1 MVRRFR
7 KINRVL
13 DSKKISLILGA
24 FLICFTSVYA
34 DIPNDK
40 FKTLLN
46 NNQINDAIE
55 LYNTHSEQK
64 WAYWLAKKYIRNGDI
79 DSAVEWY
86 EESIK
91 KDDQNSKFEIAE
103 VLFHNKINYSKSYN
117 YFYELKDSSDKFLS
131 SYAKYYLSI
140 FHRYGINVP
149 LDESVAYKYMSDASK
164 EIELAKYSLI
174 EYKLNGVGTKIDKK
188 NAALMM
194 FEFAD
199 QGYTEAEYDYA
210 MMILN
215 EIGIKKDEKIH
226 TWFARDIYH
235 HIDGPTHWKN
245 WLESIA
251 SIHGPVHLSVDI
263 DGLDGSLVPATGTPV
278 PGGLTYWHAVQTIET
293 AFENLNVVSADVN
306 EIVPQKDTP
315 LTQFTAAMLVTKI
328 IGCKLNQLRSSAES

>member
-24 FLICFTSVYA
+24 FLICFTSVSA

-46 NNQINDAIE
+46 NNEINEAIE
-55 LYNTHSEQK
+55 LYNTHGEQK
-64 WAYWLAKKYIRNGDI
+64 WAYWLAKKFIRNGDI
-79 DSAVEWY
+79 DSANEWY

-91 KDDQNSKFEIAE
+91 KGDQNAKFEIAE
-103 VLFHNKINYSKSYN
+103 VLFHNKIDYSKSYN
-117 YFYELKDSSDKFLS
+117 YFYELKNSSDKFLS

-149 LDESVAYKYMSDASK
+149 LNESVAYEYMSDASK

-174 EYKLNGVGTKIDKK
+174 EYKLNGIGTKIDKK

-215 EIGIKKDEKIH
+215 EIGIKKDEKI
-226 TWFARDIYH
+226 AIR
-235 HIDGPTHWKN
+235 
-245 WLESIA
+245 WLERSAQKAYPPALQQLATMYYYGIGTVKNDVKA
-251 SIHGPVHLSVDI
+251 YEYYLLAKQLGVTDVELDMNMSTLSSGLRKAAVDK
-263 DGLDGSLVPATGTPV
+263 
-278 PGGLTYWHAVQTIET
+278 
-293 AFENLNVVSADVN
+293 FENFRPRMNDYS
-306 EIVPQKDTP
+306 ITY
-315 LTQFTAAMLVTKI
+315 
-328 IGCKLNQLRSSAES
+328 LRMPKFMK